1 MAFEWHSE
9 KAKSNFEKHGVSF
22 EEAESVFDDPL
33 QTHYSDYAHSIEEQR
48 YICLGYSNQGRL
60 ITLAYT
66 ENIPNLFRIITA
78 RPATRKE
85 QRTYE
90 SQSDLT

>member
-1 MAFEWHSE
+1 MAFKWHSE

-33 QTHYSDYAHSIEEQR
+33 QVHYPDYAHSIGEQR
-48 YICLGYSNQGRL
+48 YICLGDSNQGRL

-66 ENIPNLFRIITA
+66 ENTPNLFRIISA
-78 RPATRKE
+78 RLATRRE

-90 SQSDLT
+90 SQSNLE